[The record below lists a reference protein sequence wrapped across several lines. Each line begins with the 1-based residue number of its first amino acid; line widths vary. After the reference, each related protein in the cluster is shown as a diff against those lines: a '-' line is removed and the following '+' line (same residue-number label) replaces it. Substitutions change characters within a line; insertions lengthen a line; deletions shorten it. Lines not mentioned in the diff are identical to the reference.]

1 MWGRC
6 VCQWAAQDWLLAGLE
21 GHQMTFTFPDDCH
34 NEGCTLRIIPA
45 WMARQSL
52 EDFLTS
58 Q

>member
-52 EDFLTS
+52 EDF
-58 Q
+58 